1 MGMSHQD
8 DVGEAPK
15 GRGVQVSGQT
25 IGVIVIVIVL
35 VAFVLANRDEVK
47 IDFLVF
53 HINVAL
59 IWVLLGTALFGAAA
73 GFLLGR
79 RSRKD

>member
-1 MGMSHQD
+1 MSRSEEGPGRQRSRVNSQT
-8 DVGEAPK
+8 VGVAA
-15 GRGVQVSGQT
+15 
-25 IGVIVIVIVL
+25 IVVVL
-35 VAFVLANRDEVK
+35 LAFVLANRVRVP

-53 HINVAL
+53 DVEFGL
-59 IWVLLGTALFGAAA
+59 IWVLVGTALFGAAA

>member
-1 MGMSHQD
+1 MNAKREG
-8 DVGEAPK
+8 GGGT
-15 GRGVQVSGQT
+15 GRGSAINGQT
-25 IGVIVIVIVL
+25 VGVAAIVVL
-35 VAFVLANRDEVK
+35 LLAFVLSNRDDVN

-53 HINVAL
+53 DINMAL

>member
-1 MGMSHQD
+1 MGTSD
-8 DVGEAPK
+8 EDGGK
-15 GRGVQVSGQT
+15 GGRGKGSAINGQT
-25 IGVIVIVIVL
+25 VGVAAIVVL
-35 VAFVLANRDEVK
+35 LLAFVLSNRDEVN

-53 HINVAL
+53 DVNLAL
-59 IWVLLGTALFGAAA
+59 IWVLVGTALFGAAA

>member
-1 MGMSHQD
+1 VTDKPDGARSRRP
-8 DVGEAPK
+8 AIN
-15 GRGVQVSGQT
+15 GQT
-25 IGVIVIVIVL
+25 VGVAAIVVL
-35 VAFVLANRDEVK
+35 LLAFVLSNRDDVN

-53 HINVAL
+53 DINLAL
-59 IWVLLGTALFGAAA
+59 IWVLVGTALLGAAA

>member
-1 MGMSHQD
+1 MNPKNEGATPQRRGSAINAQT
-8 DVGEAPK
+8 VGVAA
-15 GRGVQVSGQT
+15 
-25 IGVIVIVIVL
+25 IVIL
-35 VAFVLANRDEVK
+35 LLAFVLSNRDDVN

-53 HINVAL
+53 DINVAL
-59 IWVLLGTALFGAAA
+59 IWVLVGTALFGAAA

>member
-1 MGMSHQD
+1 MS
-8 DVGEAPK
+8 EPRPT
-15 GRGVQVSGQT
+15 GRSRVNGQL
-25 IGVIVIVIVL
+25 IGTVAIVIL
-35 VAFVLANRDEVK
+35 LLAFVLSNRDTVN

-53 HINVAL
+53 DINVAL
-59 IWVLLGTALFGAAA
+59 IWVLVGTALLGAAA

>member
-1 MGMSHQD
+1 MS
-8 DVGEAPK
+8 EPRPA
-15 GRGVQVSGQT
+15 GRSRVNGQLIGT
-25 IGVIVIVIVL
+25 IAIVVL
-35 VAFVLANRDEVK
+35 LLAFVLSNRDEVN

-53 HINVAL
+53 DINVAL
-59 IWVLLGTALFGAAA
+59 IWVLVGTAVLGAAA